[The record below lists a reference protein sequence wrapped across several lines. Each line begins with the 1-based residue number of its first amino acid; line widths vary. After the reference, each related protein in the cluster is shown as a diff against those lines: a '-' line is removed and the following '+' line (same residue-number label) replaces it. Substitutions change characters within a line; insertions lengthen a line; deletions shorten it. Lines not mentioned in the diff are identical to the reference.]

1 MNPNSEYIKNIH
13 ADIPHS
19 VSSFAGCSHHP
30 NIYAIQKASIC
41 ISAVQV
47 VTYGIPNLIKLAC
60 ISIIFQQMLKFN
72 SFVFLFLFLLK
83 HYHYLNSSLHPLSFQ
98 FFGGRRLVLIVNKLL
113 AVSSFLW
120 QVIMWKTNKQNQQKK
135 PPKKTSKHRIN
146 TKLIPNFEIN
156 WKHYL
161 LTTVPLPSH
170 ILFFFIL

>member
-83 HYHYLNSSLHPLSFQ
+83 HYHYLNLSLHPVSFQ

-135 PPKKTSKHRIN
+135 TPRRHQSI
-146 TKLIPNFEIN
+146 KLILN
-156 WKHYL
+156 
-161 LTTVPLPSH
+161 
-170 ILFFFIL
+170 